1 MNKNLPVRKAISRK
15 QELPLTKGQFS
26 FFMELMT
33 ACAVFLFSV
42 TTAGVLAVNSMI
54 GKWND
59 GAMNTFTVQIM
70 PVTNNETS
78 SDTESEVEKTV
89 NFLRKQNGI
98 ESVTPFDDEMHE
110 KLIRPWLGDG
120 IDIKSLA
127 MPRLIDVQI
136 ARRNNID
143 FDALS
148 EKLTEISEYASLD
161 SHKLWLSKL
170 IKFANSLKTLALIVL
185 GIVMTICA
193 VSIFYATKTSLGLHK
208 DIIEILHLMGAKDT
222 YIAQQYARRAAILS
236 IIAGGCGFVVAI
248 VVIWGIARISQDLE
262 GGIIKEAGLT
272 LFSWFKILLIPFMIS
287 GIATLTSY
295 LAVKNTLEK
304 TM

>member
-1 MNKNLPVRKAISRK
+1 MNKTVSARKAISRK

-42 TTAGVLAVNSMI
+42 TMAGVLAVNSMI

-59 GAMNTFTVQIM
+59 GAMNTFTVQVM
-70 PVTNNETS
+70 PVTDNETAAT
-78 SDTESEVEKTV
+78 TEGEIEKVV

-98 ESVTPFDDEMHE
+98 ENVSPLDDEMHE

-120 IDIKSLA
+120 VDIKSLT
-127 MPRLIDVQI
+127 MPRLIDVQV
-136 ARRNNID
+136 ARRNKIN
-143 FDALS
+143 FDNLAA
-148 EKLTEISEYASLD
+148 KLTEVSEYASLD
-161 SHKLWLSKL
+161 SHKLWLGKL
-170 IKFANSLKTLALIVL
+170 IKFANSLKSLACIVL
-185 GIVMTICA
+185 LIVMTICA
-193 VSIFYATKTSLGLHK
+193 VSIFYATKTSLGLHR

-222 YIAQQYARRAAILS
+222 YIAQQYARRAAVLS
-236 IIAGGCGFVVAI
+236 GISGALGFVAAI
-248 VVIWGIARISQDLE
+248 VVIWGIAHISQDLE

-272 LFSWFKILLIPFMIS
+272 MFSWFKILLIPFMVS
-287 GIATLTSY
+287 ALATLTSY

>member
-1 MNKNLPVRKAISRK
+1 MYRTTSSRKAISRK

-26 FFMELMT
+26 LFMELMT

-70 PVTNNETS
+70 PVTDNTAFTTTGNEV
-78 SDTESEVEKTV
+78 DKVV
-89 NFLRKQNGI
+89 AFLRKQNGI
-98 ESVTPFDDEMHE
+98 ENVTPLDDEMHE

-127 MPRLIDVQI
+127 MPRLIDVELK
-136 ARRNNID
+136 RRNNID
-143 FDALS
+143 FESLS
-148 EKLTEISEYASLD
+148 EKLNEISEYASLD
-161 SHKLWLSKL
+161 NHKLWLGKL
-170 IKFANSLKTLALIVL
+170 MKFANSLKTLAIIVL
-185 GIVMTICA
+185 GIVTTICA

-222 YIAQQYARRAAILS
+222 YIAQQYARRAATLS
-236 IIAGGCGFVVAI
+236 ALAGGCGFIVAMI
-248 VVIWGIARISQDLE
+248 VIWGISRVSQDLE

>member
-1 MNKNLPVRKAISRK
+1 MSKLANSRKAISRK

-59 GAMNTFTVQIM
+59 GAMNSFTVQVM
-70 PVTNNETS
+70 PVTGNETS
-78 SDTESEVEKTV
+78 ATTEGEVEKV
-89 NFLRKQNGI
+89 VSFLRKQNGI
-98 ESVTPFDDEMHE
+98 EEVTALDDEMHE

-120 IDIKSLA
+120 VDIKNLA
-127 MPRLIDVQI
+127 MPRLIDVQM
-136 ARRNNID
+136 ARRNNIN
-143 FDALS
+143 FDNLS
-148 EKLTEISEYASLD
+148 AKLTEVSEYASLD

-170 IKFANSLKTLALIVL
+170 IKFANSLKTLAIIVL
-185 GIVMTICA
+185 GIVTTICV
-193 VSIFYATKTSLGLHK
+193 VSIFFATKTNLGLHK

-222 YIAQQYARRAAILS
+222 YIAQQYARRAAKLS
-236 IIAGGCGFVVAI
+236 AISGACGFVASLI
-248 VVIWGIARISQDLE
+248 VIWGIAHISQDLE

-272 LFSWFKILLIPFMIS
+272 FASWCKILLIPFMVS
-287 GIATLTSY
+287 ALATATSY
-295 LAVKNTLEK
+295 FAVKNTLEK